1 MPTRH
6 ILPLLFIFGC
16 ANAAFSQ
23 KSLDRQIG
31 QMLLVGFR
39 GMAAGADS
47 QIVRDIKRFHLGGVV
62 LFDYDVKWKKFSRN
76 VQSPEQLHRLTGQL
90 KAASRTPL
98 FIAIDQE
105 GGKVNR
111 LKATYGFPPSITA
124 DSLGK
129 INHLDTTAARAAV
142 IARTLRQAGINLNFA
157 PDVDLDICPVL
168 DSSIIHR
175 SRRSFGAD
183 PERVT
188 AHARAFVREHRRER
202 VLTALKHFPGHG
214 SAMSDTHGG
223 FVDVTK
229 VWKAAELEPFR
240 RLIES
245 GDCDMVMTAHIFNA
259 WLDPL
264 HPATLSQ
271 DILTKILR
279 QEYRYDGVII
289 SDDMQMGAIANNFG
303 LERAMELA
311 VNSGVDILL
320 FGSNL
325 NYDPKIAETAF
336 LTLKKLVQEGRV
348 SKKRVREASRR
359 IKKLKGRM

>member
-1 MPTRH
+1 MRLHCT
-6 ILPLLFIFGC
+6 LLLALLLGF

-31 QMLLVGFR
+31 QMILVGFR
-39 GMAAGADS
+39 GMEASADS
-47 QIVRDIKRFHLGGVV
+47 QIVRDIRRFHIGGVV
-62 LFDYDVKWKKFSRN
+62 LFDYDVKWKKFHRN
-76 VQSPEQLHRLTGQL
+76 VQSPEQLRRLTRQL
-90 KAASRTPL
+90 QTASRTPL

-105 GGKVNR
+105 GGRVNR
-111 LKATYGFPPSITA
+111 LKTNYGFPPTISA

-129 INHLDTTAARAAV
+129 INRLDSTTARAAT

-157 PDVDLDICPVL
+157 PDVDLDICPIP

-175 SRRSFGAD
+175 SRRSFGASPD
-183 PERVT
+183 HVT
-188 AHARAFVREHRRER
+188 VHARAFVQAHRRER
-202 VLTALKHFPGHG
+202 VLTSLKHFPGHG
-214 SAMSDTHGG
+214 SAMSDTHAG
-223 FVDVTK
+223 FVNVTD
-229 VWKAAELEPFR
+229 VWKPAELEPFR

-245 GDCDMVMTAHIFNA
+245 KDCDMVMTAHIFNQ

-271 DILTKILR
+271 DVLVKILR
-279 QEYRYDGVII
+279 DEYRYDGVII

-303 LERAMELA
+303 LERAMDLA

-325 NYDPKIAETAF
+325 DYDPKIAETAF
-336 LTLKKLVQEGRV
+336 FTLKKLVQEGKV
-348 SKKRVREASRR
+348 SKKRIREANRR
-359 IKKLKGRM
+359 IRALKGRM

>member
-1 MPTRH
+1 MLTRYL
-6 ILPLLFIFGC
+6 LPLLFLFGC

-31 QMLLVGFR
+31 QMLLMGFR
-39 GMAAGADS
+39 GMEAGADS
-47 QIVRDIKRFHLGGVV
+47 QIVRDIKRFHIGGVV
-62 LFDYDVKWKKFSRN
+62 LFDYDVKWKKYNRN
-76 VQSPEQLHRLTGQL
+76 VQSPEQLRRLTGQL
-90 KAASRTPL
+90 QAASRTPL

-111 LKATYGFPPSITA
+111 LKTTYGFPPSLTA
-124 DSLGK
+124 DSLGRL
-129 INHLDTTAARAAV
+129 NNLDTTTARAAI

-157 PDVDLDICPVL
+157 PDVDLDICPFP

-175 SRRSFGAD
+175 SRRSFGQK
-183 PERVT
+183 PEQVT
-188 AHARAFVREHRRER
+188 AHARAFVQAHHRER

-214 SAMSDTHGG
+214 SAMSDTHAG
-223 FVDVTK
+223 FVNVTD

-245 GDCDMVMTAHIFNA
+245 GDCDMVMTAHIFNQ

-311 VNSGVDILL
+311 VNAGVDILL

-325 NYDPKIAETAF
+325 DYDPKIAETAF
-336 LTLKKLVQEGRV
+336 LTLKKLVQEGKV